1 VAAAGTAP
9 PSHGEH
15 APTLGQL
22 AAAHGKYLGSATD
35 SPELTDAPYVAI
47 LNSEFGQITPGNDMK
62 WENTEPAQGQFTF
75 AKADN
80 IVAMARA
87 HDQSVR
93 GHTLVWHSQ
102 LPDWLTSTAWTA
114 PQLDAVLENHITTE
128 VGHFRGEIRAWDV
141 VNEPFNEDGTYRD
154 TMWYQTLGAGYIAK
168 ALTWAHAADPRAKLF
183 LNDYNIDG
191 LGAKSDAMYNLVA
204 SLKAQGVPIDGV
216 GLQGHLILGQV
227 PTTIQQNIQR
237 FADLGVEVAIT
248 ELDIRMDLPR
258 DAVKDAQQA
267 TDYSNVVGACMA
279 VRKCVGITIWDYTD
293 KYSWVP
299 WVFTGQ
305 GAALP
310 YDENLAK
317 KPAYDA
323 IASALAHAPRCG
335 PAGSCADSAAHTWKG
350 VIPAGLGTSSN
361 TSQSR
366 HLASVCREEFA
377 LWMGVTIKLPMTSE
391 STESYTSRTY
401 QNYSE

>member
-1 VAAAGTAP
+1 MSPTHPYRRRLIGALAVVAAAALMAPSTSGTAAAATP
-9 PSHGEH
+9 TPTHGEQ

-87 HDQSVR
+87 NDQSVR

-102 LPDWLTSTAWTA
+102 NPSWLTTTAWTA
-114 PQLDAVLENHITTE
+114 PQLEAVLKNHITTE
-128 VGHFRGEIRAWDV
+128 VSHFRGKLRAWDV
-141 VNEPFNEDGTYRD
+141 VNEPLNEDGTYRQ
-154 TMWYQTLGAGYIAK
+154 TMWYQTLGADYIVK
-168 ALTWAHAADPRAKLF
+168 ALTWAHKADPKAKLYI
-183 LNDYNIDG
+183 NDYNIDG
-191 LGAKSDAMYNLVA
+191 LGAKSDGMYKLVA
-204 SLKAQGVPIDGV
+204 SLKARGVPIGGV
-216 GLQGHLILGQV
+216 GFQGHLIVGQV

-237 FADLGVEVAIT
+237 FTDLGVEVAIT

-258 DAVKDAQQA
+258 DAAKDAQQA
-267 TDYSNVVGACMA
+267 TDYSTVVGACAA
-279 VRKCVGITIWDYTD
+279 VRKCVGVTVWDYTD

-310 YDENLAK
+310 YDENLVK
-317 KPAYDA
+317 KPAYYA
-323 IASALAHAPRCG
+323 IAAALASCQRPSCQRPR
-335 PAGSCADSAAHTWKG
+335 W
-350 VIPAGLGTSSN
+350 
-361 TSQSR
+361 
-366 HLASVCREEFA
+366 
-377 LWMGVTIKLPMTSE
+377 
-391 STESYTSRTY
+391 
-401 QNYSE
+401 